1 MSGNLPKN
9 IAWFH
14 LDSLLAVFQK
24 AHYHRYDP
32 QTNRMVRI
40 NVTQQ
45 DKLDFLKSCIEC
57 TTIIDNKRYMGLIC
71 LDAKGGKQSAY
82 LFGWLLP
89 LVEEAGYKTS
99 VAHESDYFCNR
110 GYYYG
115 NVLKMYL
122 IEVTE
127 NV

>member
-14 LDSLLAVFQK
+14 LDSLRAVFTQRQ
-24 AHYHRYDP
+24 YSRYDGP
-32 QTNRMVRI
+32 NDRVVKV
-40 NVTQQ
+40 NVTEQ
-45 DKLDFLKSCIEC
+45 DKLDFLKSCIER
-57 TTIIDNKRYMGLIC
+57 TSVIDNKRYMGFIC
-71 LDAKGGKQSAY
+71 LDSKGGKQSKY
-82 LFGWLLP
+82 LFEWLLP
-89 LVEEAGYKTS
+89 LVEKAGYKTS

-110 GYYYG
+110 GYYHG